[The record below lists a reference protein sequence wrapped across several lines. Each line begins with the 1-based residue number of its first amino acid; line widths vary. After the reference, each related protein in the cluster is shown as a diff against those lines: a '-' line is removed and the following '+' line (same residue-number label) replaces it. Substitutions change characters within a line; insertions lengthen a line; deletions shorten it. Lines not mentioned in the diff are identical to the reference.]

1 MRTLG
6 KLVMLGAACI
16 SLTACEKAQKV
27 AATAAGLPTD
37 ENVLFWT
44 QDQRDNAFR
53 QMEVLTTTRTIE
65 AGNDIRKLEP
75 GKPLPATL
83 KTEQGDLNIDDYMA
97 SQRLAGLVILQDGKI
112 RLEEYRMDFDRNDR
126 WTSFSVAKSLVSS
139 LVGAAIKDGFIKS
152 LDDPLTDY
160 IPELK
165 GSGYD
170 GVTVKQLL
178 TMTSGVK
185 WNEDYGD
192 KGSDVARFNQTK
204 SKDGVDPVILYMKT
218 LVNEAEPGTRWQYN
232 TGETNL
238 IGVLVAKA
246 TGKPLSEYLSEK
258 IWKPYGMANDAFWIL
273 NDGGKEIGGC
283 CISATTRD
291 FALFGQFAMNG
302 GKIGDEYVVPEDW
315 FALAGTKQADIGEP
329 GAGYGYQWWTFD
341 DGSFAAQG
349 IFGQGIFIDPKRKL
363 VIAGNGNWPSAT
375 PEEKKTERNG
385 FYRAVQAYLDSEA
398 APAENKG
405 APAKD
410 ESVPAEG
417 RN

>member
-1 MRTLG
+1 MRIFG
-6 KLVMLGAACI
+6 KLAMLGVACI
-16 SLTACEKAQKV
+16 SLTACERTQKV
-27 AATAAGLPTD
+27 VADAAGLPTD

-65 AGNDIRKLEP
+65 AGDTVRQLET
-75 GKPLPATL
+75 GKPLPKTL
-83 KTEQGDLNIDDYMA
+83 KSEKGELSIDQYMA
-97 SQRLAGLVILQDGKI
+97 DQRLAGLVVLQDGKI
-112 RLEEYRMDFDRNDR
+112 RLEEYRMDFDKDDR
-126 WTSFSVAKSLVSS
+126 WTSFSVAKSLVST

-152 LDDPLTDY
+152 LDDPLTTY

-170 GVTVKQLL
+170 GVTVEQLL

-185 WNEDYGD
+185 WNEDYED
-192 KGSDVARFNQTK
+192 KNSDVARFNTTK

-246 TGKPLSEYLSEK
+246 TGKSLSEYLSEK
-258 IWKPYGMANDAFWIL
+258 VWKPYGMAKDAVWIL
-273 NDGGKEIGGC
+273 NDGGREIGGC

-302 GKIGDEYVVPEDW
+302 GLIDGKSIVPEGW
-315 FALAGTKQADIGEP
+315 FAQAGTKQADIGQP

-349 IFGQGIFIDPKRKL
+349 IFGQGIFVDPKRKL
-363 VIAGNGNWPSAT
+363 VIAGNGNWPRAT
-375 PEEKKTERNG
+375 PDDKKAGRDA
-385 FYRAVQAYLDSEA
+385 FYRAVQNYLDSEA
-398 APAENKG
+398 APA
-405 APAKD
+405 
-410 ESVPAEG
+410 S
-417 RN
+417 

>member
-1 MRTLG
+1 MGYLG
-6 KLVMLGAACI
+6 KLAMLAVACTSLAAC
-16 SLTACEKAQKV
+16 EQVQKV
-27 AATAAGLPTD
+27 AADAAGLPTD

-65 AGNDIRKLEP
+65 AGDTIRKLEA
-75 GKPLPATL
+75 GTPLPKKLT
-83 KTEQGDLNIDDYMA
+83 TENGELSIDDYMA
-97 SQRLAGLVILQDGKI
+97 DQRLAGLVVLQDGKI
-112 RLEEYRMDFDRNDR
+112 RLEEYRMDFGPDDR
-126 WTSFSVAKSLVSS
+126 WTSFSVAKSLVST

-152 LDDPLTDY
+152 LDDPLTAY

-170 GVTVKQLL
+170 GVTVEQLL

-185 WNEDYGD
+185 WNEDYED
-192 KGSDVARFNQTK
+192 KNSDVARFNTTK

-246 TGKPLSEYLSEK
+246 TGKSLSEYLSEK
-258 IWKPYGMANDAFWIL
+258 VWKPYGMAKDAVWIL

-302 GKIGDEYVVPEDW
+302 GKIGDTYVVPEGW
-315 FALAGTKQADIGEP
+315 FAKAGSKQADIGQP

-341 DGSFAAQG
+341 DGSFAGQG

-363 VIAGNGNWPSAT
+363 VIAGNGNWPRAT
-375 PEEKKTERNG
+375 PDDKKVTRDA
-385 FYRAVQAYLDSEA
+385 FYRAVQSYLDSEA
-398 APAENKG
+398 TPVN
-405 APAKD
+405 
-410 ESVPAEG
+410 
-417 RN
+417 

>member
-1 MRTLG
+1 MRFIG
-6 KLVMLGAACI
+6 KMAMLGVACI
-16 SLTACEKAQKV
+16 SLTACEQVQKV
-27 AATAAGLPTD
+27 AANAAGLPTD

-65 AGNDIRKLEP
+65 AGDTVREIP
-75 GKPLPATL
+75 AGKPLPALLPAADGTD
-83 KTEQGDLNIDDYMA
+83 GAGISIDDYMA
-97 SQRLAGLVILQDGKI
+97 DQRLAGLVVLQDGKA
-112 RLEEYRMDFDRNDR
+112 RLEEYRMDFTKDDR
-126 WTSFSVAKSLVSS
+126 WTSFSVAKSLVST
-139 LVGAAIKDGFIKS
+139 LVGAAIKEGFIKS
-152 LDDPLTDY
+152 LDDPLTTY
-160 IPELK
+160 IPELT

-170 GVTVKQLL
+170 GVTVEQLL

-185 WNEDYGD
+185 WNEDYED
-192 KGSDVARFNQTK
+192 KNSDVAKFNTTK

-246 TGKPLSEYLSEK
+246 TGKSLSEYLSEK
-258 IWKPYGMANDAFWIL
+258 VWKPYGMAKDAVWIL

-302 GKIGDEYVVPEDW
+302 GKIGDTSVVPDGWYEK
-315 FALAGTKQADIGEP
+315 AGTKQADIGME
-329 GAGYGYQWWTFD
+329 GRGYGYQWWTYD

-349 IFGQGIFIDPKRKL
+349 IFGQGIFVDPKRKL
-363 VIAGNGNWPSAT
+363 VIASNGNWPRAT
-375 PEEKKTERNG
+375 PDDKKAGRDA

-398 APAENKG
+398 APAN
-405 APAKD
+405 
-410 ESVPAEG
+410 
-417 RN
+417 

>member
-1 MRTLG
+1 MRALAKLALLG
-6 KLVMLGAACI
+6 VACI
-16 SLTACEKAQKV
+16 SLTACERVQKV
-27 AATAAGLPTD
+27 AANAAGLPTD

-65 AGNDIRKLEP
+65 AGDNLRQLET

-83 KTEQGDLNIDDYMA
+83 KTGQGELSIDSYMA
-97 SQRLAGLVILQDGKI
+97 DQRLAGIVVLQDGKI
-112 RLEEYRMDFDRNDR
+112 RLEEYRMDFDKDKR
-126 WTSFSVAKSLVSS
+126 WTSFSVAKSLVST

-152 LDDPLTDY
+152 LDDPLTAY
-160 IPELK
+160 IPELE

-170 GVTVKQLL
+170 GVTVQQLL

-185 WNEDYGD
+185 WNEDYAD
-192 KGSDVARFNQTK
+192 KNSDVARFNTTK

-218 LVNEAEPGTRWQYN
+218 LVNEAKPGTRWQYN

-246 TGKPLSEYLSEK
+246 TGKSLSEYLSEK
-258 IWKPYGMANDAFWIL
+258 VWQPYGMNQDAVWIL

-291 FALFGQFAMNG
+291 FALFGQFVMGG
-302 GKIGDEYVVPEDW
+302 GKIGDTSVVPDDW
-315 FALAGTKQADIGEP
+315 FAKAGSKQTDIGQP

-349 IFGQGIFIDPKRKL
+349 IFGQGIFIDPSRKL
-363 VIAGNGNWPSAT
+363 VIASNGNWPTAT
-375 PEEKKTERNG
+375 PDDKKAGRNA
-385 FYRAVQAYLDSEA
+385 FYKAVQEYLDSEA
-398 APAENKG
+398 TPAG
-405 APAKD
+405 
-410 ESVPAEG
+410 
-417 RN
+417 

>member
-1 MRTLG
+1 MKILG
-6 KLVMLGAACI
+6 KLALLGAACA
-16 SLTACEKAQKV
+16 SLAACEQVQKV
-27 AATAAGLPTD
+27 AADAAGLPTD

-53 QMEVLTTTRTIE
+53 QMELLSTTRTIE
-65 AGNDIRKLEP
+65 AGDTIRALP
-75 GKPLPATL
+75 AGKPLPAILPAAEGAPGTGL
-83 KTEQGDLNIDDYMA
+83 SIDDYMA
-97 SQRLAGLVILQDGKI
+97 DQRLAGLVILQDGKI
-112 RLEEYRMDFDRNDR
+112 RLEEYRMDFGRDDR
-126 WTSFSVAKSLVSS
+126 WTSFSVAKSLVST

-170 GVTVKQLL
+170 GVTVEQLL

-185 WNEDYGD
+185 WNEDYED
-192 KGSDVARFNQTK
+192 KNSDVARFNTTK

-246 TGKPLSEYLSEK
+246 TGKSLSEYLSEK
-258 IWKPYGMANDAFWIL
+258 VWKPYGMAKDAVWIL

-302 GKIGDEYVVPEDW
+302 GKIGETSVVPDGWYEK
-315 FALAGTKQADIGEP
+315 AGTKQADIGVA
-329 GAGYGYQWWTFD
+329 GRGYGYQWWTYD

-363 VIAGNGNWPSAT
+363 VIAGNGNWPRAT
-375 PEEKKTERNG
+375 PDDKKEGRDA
-385 FYRAVQAYLDSEA
+385 FYRTVQAYLDSEA
-398 APAENKG
+398 APAE
-405 APAKD
+405 
-410 ESVPAEG
+410 
-417 RN
+417 

>member
-1 MRTLG
+1 MRFIG
-6 KLVMLGAACI
+6 KMAMLGVACI
-16 SLTACEKAQKV
+16 SLTACEQVQKV
-27 AATAAGLPTD
+27 AANAAGLPTD

-65 AGNDIRKLEP
+65 AGDTVREIP
-75 GKPLPATL
+75 AGKPLPALLPAADGTD
-83 KTEQGDLNIDDYMA
+83 GAGISIDDYMA
-97 SQRLAGLVILQDGKI
+97 DQRLAGLVVLQDGKA
-112 RLEEYRMDFDRNDR
+112 RLEEYRMDFTKDDR
-126 WTSFSVAKSLVSS
+126 WTSFSVAKSLVST

-152 LDDPLTDY
+152 LDDPLTTY
-160 IPELK
+160 IPELE

-170 GVTVKQLL
+170 GVTVEQLL

-185 WNEDYGD
+185 WNEDYED
-192 KGSDVARFNQTK
+192 KNSDVAKFNTTK

-246 TGKPLSEYLSEK
+246 TGKSLSEYLSEK
-258 IWKPYGMANDAFWIL
+258 VWKPYGMAKDAVWIL

-302 GKIGDEYVVPEDW
+302 GKIGDTSVVPDGWYEK
-315 FALAGTKQADIGEP
+315 AGTKQADIGMD
-329 GAGYGYQWWTFD
+329 GRGYGYQWWTYD

-349 IFGQGIFIDPKRKL
+349 IFGQGIFVDPKRKL
-363 VIAGNGNWPSAT
+363 VIASNGNWPRAT
-375 PEEKKTERNG
+375 PDDKKAGRDA

-398 APAENKG
+398 APAI
-405 APAKD
+405 
-410 ESVPAEG
+410 
-417 RN
+417 

>member
-1 MRTLG
+1 MRVLG
-6 KLVMLGAACI
+6 KLALLGAACI
-16 SLTACEKAQKV
+16 SLTACEKVQKV
-27 AATAAGLPTD
+27 AADAAGLPTD

-65 AGNDIRKLEP
+65 AGDTIRELAE
-75 GKPLPATL
+75 GKPFPAILPATDAAAGAGL
-83 KTEQGDLNIDDYMA
+83 SIDDYMA
-97 SQRLAGLVILQDGKI
+97 DQRLAGLVVLQDGKI
-112 RLEEYRMDFDRNDR
+112 RLEEYRMDFSKDER
-126 WTSFSVAKSLVSS
+126 WTSFSVAKSLVST

-152 LDDPLTDY
+152 LDDPLTAY
-160 IPELK
+160 IPELA

-170 GVTVKQLL
+170 GVSVKQLL

-185 WNEDYGD
+185 WNEDYED
-192 KGSDVARFNQTK
+192 KDSDVARFNTTK
-204 SKDGVDPVILYMKT
+204 SKDGVDPIILYMKT
-218 LVNEAEPGTRWQYN
+218 LVNEVEPGTRWQYN

-246 TGKPLSEYLSEK
+246 TGKSLSEYLSEK
-258 IWKPYGMANDAFWIL
+258 VWKPYGMAKDAIWIL

-302 GKIGDEYVVPEDW
+302 GKIGDTAVVPDGWYEK
-315 FALAGTKQADIGEP
+315 AGTKQADIGMP
-329 GAGYGYQWWTFD
+329 GRGYGYQWWTYD

-363 VIAGNGNWPSAT
+363 VIASNGNWPRAT
-375 PEEKKTERNG
+375 PDDKKAGRDA
-385 FYRAVQAYLDSEA
+385 FYQAVQAYLDGEA
-398 APAENKG
+398 APV
-405 APAKD
+405 
-410 ESVPAEG
+410 S
-417 RN
+417 

>member
-1 MRTLG
+1 MKIFG
-6 KLVMLGAACI
+6 KLAMLGVACI
-16 SLTACEKAQKV
+16 SLTACERAQKV
-27 AATAAGLPTD
+27 VADAAGLPTD

-65 AGNDIRKLEP
+65 AGDNVRQLEV
-75 GKPLPATL
+75 GKPLPKTL
-83 KTEQGDLNIDDYMA
+83 KTEKGELSVDEYMA
-97 SQRLAGLVILQDGKI
+97 DQRLAGLVVLQDGKI
-112 RLEEYRMDFDRNDR
+112 RLEEYRMDFDRDDR
-126 WTSFSVAKSLVSS
+126 WTSFSVAKSLVST
-139 LVGAAIKDGFIKS
+139 LVGAAIKDGFIES

-160 IPELK
+160 IPELA

-170 GVTVKQLL
+170 GVTVEQLL

-185 WNEDYGD
+185 WNEDYED
-192 KGSDVARFNQTK
+192 KNSDVARFNTTK

-246 TGKPLSEYLSEK
+246 TGKSLSEYLSEK
-258 IWKPYGMANDAFWIL
+258 VWKPYGMTQDAVWIL
-273 NDGGKEIGGC
+273 NDGGREIGGC

-302 GKIGDEYVVPEDW
+302 GVIDGKPVVPEGW
-315 FALAGTKQADIGEP
+315 FARAGAKQADIGQP

-363 VIAGNGNWPSAT
+363 VIAGNGNWPRAT
-375 PEEKKTERNG
+375 PDDKKAGRDA
-385 FYRAVQAYLDSEA
+385 FYRAVQNYLDSEA
-398 APAENKG
+398 APA
-405 APAKD
+405 
-410 ESVPAEG
+410 S
-417 RN
+417 

>member
-1 MRTLG
+1 MRNLA
-6 KLVMLGAACI
+6 KLAMMGVACI
-16 SLTACEKAQKV
+16 SLTACEQAQKV
-27 AATAAGLPTD
+27 VADAAGFPTD

-65 AGNDIRKLEP
+65 AGDNIRELEA
-75 GKPLPATL
+75 GKPLPKKLDSEA
-83 KTEQGDLNIDDYMA
+83 GAIDIDEYMA
-97 SQRLAGLVILQDGKI
+97 DQRLAGLVVLQDGKI
-112 RLEEYRMDFDRNDR
+112 RLEEYRMDFGKDDR
-126 WTSFSVAKSLVSS
+126 WTSFSVAKSLVST

-152 LDDPLTDY
+152 LDDPLTAY

-170 GVTVKQLL
+170 GVTVEQLL

-185 WNEDYGD
+185 WNEDYED
-192 KGSDVARFNQTK
+192 KNSDVARFNTTK

-218 LVNEAEPGTRWQYN
+218 LINEVEPGTRWQYN

-246 TGKPLSEYLSEK
+246 TGKSLSEYLSEK
-258 IWKPYGMANDAFWIL
+258 VWKPYGMAKDAVWIL

-302 GKIGDEYVVPEDW
+302 GMIDGTSVVPEGW
-315 FALAGTKQADIGEP
+315 YTKAGAKQADIGQP

-363 VIAGNGNWPSAT
+363 VIAGNGNWPRAT
-375 PEEKKTERNG
+375 PDDKKAGRDA
-385 FYRAVQAYLDSEA
+385 FYRAVQSFLDSEA
-398 APAENKG
+398 TPA
-405 APAKD
+405 
-410 ESVPAEG
+410 S
-417 RN
+417 

>member
-1 MRTLG
+1 MRMIG
-6 KLVMLGAACI
+6 KLAMLGVACI
-16 SLTACEKAQKV
+16 SLTACERAQKV
-27 AATAAGLPTD
+27 VADAAGLPTD

-53 QMEVLTTTRTIE
+53 QMEALTTTRTIE
-65 AGNDIRKLEP
+65 AGDTARQLEV
-75 GKPLPATL
+75 GKPLPKTL
-83 KTEQGDLNIDDYMA
+83 KTEKGELSVDEYMA
-97 SQRLAGLVILQDGKI
+97 DQRLAGLVVLQDGKI
-112 RLEEYRMDFDRNDR
+112 RLEEYRMDFDKDDR
-126 WTSFSVAKSLVSS
+126 WTSFSVAKSLVST
-139 LVGAAIKDGFIKS
+139 LVGAAIKDGFIES

-160 IPELK
+160 IPELA

-170 GVTVKQLL
+170 GVTVEQLL

-185 WNEDYGD
+185 WNEDYED
-192 KGSDVARFNQTK
+192 KNSDVARFNTTK

-246 TGKPLSEYLSEK
+246 TGKSLSEYLSEK
-258 IWKPYGMANDAFWIL
+258 VWKPYGMTQDAVWIL
-273 NDGGKEIGGC
+273 NDGGREIGGC

-302 GKIGDEYVVPEDW
+302 GVIDGKSVVPEGW
-315 FALAGTKQADIGEP
+315 FARAGTKQAEIDQP

-349 IFGQGIFIDPKRKL
+349 IFGQGIFVDPKRNL
-363 VIAGNGNWPSAT
+363 VIAGNGNWPRAT
-375 PEEKKTERNG
+375 PDDKKAGRDA
-385 FYRAVQAYLDSEA
+385 FYRAVQNYLDSEA
-398 APAENKG
+398 GPA
-405 APAKD
+405 
-410 ESVPAEG
+410 S
-417 RN
+417 

>member
-1 MRTLG
+1 MRILG
-6 KLVMLGAACI
+6 KWAMLGAACI
-16 SLTACEKAQKV
+16 SLTACEQVQKV
-27 AATAAGLPTD
+27 AANAAGLPTD

-65 AGNDIRKLEP
+65 AGDSIRELP
-75 GKPLPATL
+75 AGKPLPKTL
-83 KTEQGDLNIDDYMA
+83 KTESGELSVDEYMA
-97 SQRLAGLVILQDGKI
+97 DQRLAGLVVLQDGKI
-112 RLEEYRMDFDRNDR
+112 RLEEYRMEFGKDDR

-152 LDDPLTDY
+152 LDDPLTTY

-170 GVTVKQLL
+170 GVTVEQLL
-178 TMTSGVK
+178 TMTSGVR
-185 WNEDYGD
+185 WNEDYED
-192 KGSDVARFNQTK
+192 KDSDVARFNTTK

-246 TGKPLSEYLSEK
+246 TGKSLSEYLSEK
-258 IWKPYGMANDAFWIL
+258 VWKPYGMAQDAVWIL

-302 GKIGDEYVVPEDW
+302 GKIGDMSVVPDGW
-315 FALAGTKQADIGEP
+315 FAKAGTKQADIGAP

-363 VIAGNGNWPSAT
+363 VIAGNGNWPRAT
-375 PEEKKTERNG
+375 PDDKKVTRNA
-385 FYRAVQAYLDSEA
+385 FYKAVQDYLDSEA
-398 APAENKG
+398 KPA
-405 APAKD
+405 
-410 ESVPAEG
+410 S
-417 RN
+417 

>member
-1 MRTLG
+1 MRLLG
-6 KLVMLGAACI
+6 RWAMLGVACI
-16 SLTACEKAQKV
+16 SLTACEQVQKA
-27 AATAAGLPTD
+27 AASVAGLPTD

-65 AGNDIRKLEP
+65 AGEKAHALP
-75 GKPLPATL
+75 AGKPFPKTLAT
-83 KTEQGDLNIDDYMA
+83 ENGEVSIDEYMA
-97 SQRLAGLVILQDGKI
+97 DQRLAGLVILQDGKV
-112 RLEEYRMDFDRNDR
+112 RLEEYRMDFGPDDR

-139 LVGAAIKDGFIKS
+139 LVGAAIKDGYIKS
-152 LDDPLTDY
+152 LDDPLTNY

-170 GVTVKQLL
+170 GVTVEQLL

-185 WNEDYGD
+185 WNEDYED
-192 KGSDVARFNQTK
+192 KDSDVARFNTTK

-246 TGKPLSEYLSEK
+246 TGKSLSEYLSEK
-258 IWKPYGMANDAFWIL
+258 IWKPYGMTQDAAWVL

-283 CISATTRD
+283 CLSATTRD

-302 GKIGDEYVVPEDW
+302 GKIGGKYVVPEDW
-315 FALAGTKQADIGEP
+315 FAKAGTKQADIGRP

-341 DGSFAAQG
+341 DGSYAAQG

-363 VIAGNGNWPSAT
+363 VIAGNGNWPRAS
-375 PEEKKTERNG
+375 PDDKKVTRNA
-385 FYRAVQAYLDSEA
+385 FYKAVQNYLDSEA
-398 APAENKG
+398 AP
-405 APAKD
+405 
-410 ESVPAEG
+410 ES
-417 RN
+417 